1 MAEKSEYDL
10 QREERIRRNQ
20 AMLAKLQVKLPNH
33 QPSLHCCQVLYVLL
47 RL

>member
-20 AMLAKLQVKLPNH
+20 AMLAKLQVQH
-33 QPSLHCCQVLYVLL
+33 QALVASLKCDVQM
-47 RL
+47 